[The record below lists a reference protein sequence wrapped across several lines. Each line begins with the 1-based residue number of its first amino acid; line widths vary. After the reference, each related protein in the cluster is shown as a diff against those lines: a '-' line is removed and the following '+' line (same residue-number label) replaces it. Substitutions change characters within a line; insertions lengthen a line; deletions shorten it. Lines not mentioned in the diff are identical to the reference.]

1 MLARDGFHVLGYC
14 RGVDHDLLV
23 VLLASDSGIII
34 AVSAMAQGAFSF
46 LEKPSDLKDLIRV
59 LERALRSRA
68 TVIEVCRLKVLSE
81 VDDLVGRLFFGRSK
95 LAEALPDE
103 VLAAARLDTDVIV
116 KGASSNVIAK
126 IVQLVHFLPL

>member
-1 MLARDGFHVLGYC
+1 M
-14 RGVDHDLLV
+14 